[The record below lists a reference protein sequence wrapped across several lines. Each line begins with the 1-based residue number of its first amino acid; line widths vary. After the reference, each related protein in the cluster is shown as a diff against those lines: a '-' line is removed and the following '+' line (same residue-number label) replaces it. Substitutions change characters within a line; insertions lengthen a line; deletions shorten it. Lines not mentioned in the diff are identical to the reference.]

1 MAVNYSR
8 LRSLSARKLIR
19 ALKKD
24 GFYEERRKGALRLFK
39 HPNGRRTTIH
49 LHNMGQTFALGTLK
63 AIIERQ
69 VRWTETDL
77 ERLGLL

>member
-1 MAVNYSR
+1 MAIDYSR
-8 LRSLSARKLIR
+8 LRSLTARRLIR
-19 ALKKD
+19 ALKQD
-24 GFYEERRKGALRLFK
+24 GFHELKRRKANRFFV
-39 HPNGRRTTIH
+39 HPDGRTTTLH
-49 LHNMGQTFALGTLK
+49 LHKTGQTFAPGTLK

>member
-1 MAVNYSR
+1 MAIDYSR
-8 LRSLSARKLIR
+8 LRALRARKLIR

-24 GFYEERRKGALRLFK
+24 GFYEERSRGAFRLFK
-39 HPNGRRTTIH
+39 HPDGRRTTLH
-49 LHNMGQTFALGTLK
+49 LHNMGQTFATGTLK

-69 VRWTETDL
+69 VQWTETDL